1 MNKDQLIENLKE
13 FFQHLNLLRE
23 KISAISG
30 DNVYRNDI
38 KQMVTK
44 VS

>member
-1 MNKDQLIENLKE
+1 MNKDQFILNFKE
-13 FFQHLNLLRE
+13 FFQHLNLLRDT
-23 KISAISG
+23 ISEISG